1 MAHKLSKTLKDI
13 YEEEKNR
20 VVESFSKKPTKKLIS
35 IRKAYK
41 RSKFTLNDYV
51 TLDFSHR
58 REIFKQIREI
68 NDYRLDLSRIRP
80 LNYLMP
86 ASPGAGKS
94 HFVKCLAK
102 HKRFN
107 GLCEDVTYNMTN
119 FQSVDDLLYPLEA
132 VRNLKVK
139 DKLPILFLDE
149 IDSNNSHFA
158 SLLPLLWDGEM
169 FVGGRNINIGKVVII
184 MAISDERKIQDK
196 SITKLDDFLSRIN
209 GGFIRLPP
217 LDPTNEHDGRFAD
230 KICIALSLL
239 ERRYG
244 RNLKYAP
251 WNIISFIGKT
261 EFKYGVRSI
270 AYIIDQFSDM
280 DEYGKLNKPPSFLNF
295 LSDRQK
301 LKETGFWYHIDGRKI
316 DTIRKMWDSVKEIN
330 ISVNFKPSLDEE
342 V

>member
-1 MAHKLSKTLKDI
+1 
-13 YEEEKNR
+13 
-20 VVESFSKKPTKKLIS
+20 
-35 IRKAYK
+35 
-41 RSKFTLNDYV
+41 
-51 TLDFSHR
+51 
-58 REIFKQIREI
+58 
-68 NDYRLDLSRIRP
+68 
-80 LNYLMP
+80 
-86 ASPGAGKS
+86 
-94 HFVKCLAK
+94 
-102 HKRFN
+102 
-107 GLCEDVTYNMTN
+107 MTN
-119 FQSVDDLLYPLEA
+119 FQSVNDLLYPLEA

-184 MAISDERKIQDK
+184 MAISDEKKIQDK
-196 SITKLDDFLSRIN
+196 NINKLDDFLSRIN

-217 LDPTNEHDGRFAD
+217 LDPTDEHDGRFAD
-230 KICIALSLL
+230 KVCIALSLL

-244 RNLKYAP
+244 ENIKYAP

-280 DEYGKLNKPPSFLNF
+280 DKYGKLNNPPSFLNF
-295 LSDRQK
+295 LSDKQK
-301 LKETGFWYHIDGRKI
+301 LKETGFRYHIDGRKI
-316 DTIRKMWDSVKEIN
+316 GAIRKMWDSVKEIN
-330 ISVNFKPSLDEE
+330 ISVDFKPSLDEE